1 MAGFLLA
8 GVDAGTT
15 SVKALLLTPDGRE
28 LAVGRA
34 PTVWT
39 PTEYGQETTGLHL
52 LEAAQAA
59 LADALRQCPGDRVV
73 AIGVASMA
81 ESGILADSDDSPLG
95 PVIAWHDHRDESQ
108 LKALQDDIGG
118 ATFSRR
124 TGLPLWTQWSLTKH
138 RWLREHV
145 PAVASARHRYSVAE
159 WIVRGLGGGRAT
171 ELSLASRT
179 GWLDVHTR
187 TLWADALDW
196 SGASASLL
204 AELVP
209 AGTAMG
215 TARTGGPLAALDGA
229 VLTLAGH
236 DHQAA
241 AVGLGCHNPGDEF
254 DSCGTAEAILRT
266 AVPGLP
272 EDVVES
278 LTDQGIT
285 VGWHAARDRWCLLG
299 ATQGGLIL
307 GKVMTALGVG
317 REGLADLDRAA
328 QGAADLPEAVT
339 VGPGAGDVAINP
351 AATPGEVWRAATRAV
366 SAQAGRLSDVLS
378 QASGAR
384 TSLFVAG
391 GWTNSSALMAAKSE
405 AVGSVRR
412 ATTKEAGC
420 RGAALLAGL
429 AAGLY
434 SGFTDMPTAATTVWD
449 RHASRPPSNVREP

>member
-1 MAGFLLA
+1 MPAPLLA

-15 SVKALLLTPDGRE
+15 SVKALLLTPEGRE
-28 LAVGRA
+28 VAVGRA

-39 PTEYGQETTGLHL
+39 PTAYGEETTGPHL
-52 LEAAQAA
+52 LAAAQAA

-73 AIGVASMA
+73 ALGVASMA
-81 ESGILADSDDSPLG
+81 ESGILADSDDTPVG
-95 PVIAWHDHRDESQ
+95 PVVAWHDHRDEAQ
-108 LKALQDDIGG
+108 LRALQDDIGG
-118 ATFSRR
+118 PTFSRR

-145 PAVASARHRYSVAE
+145 PTVAAARHRYSVAE

-179 GWLDVHTR
+179 GWLDVHTG
-187 TLWADALDW
+187 TLWADTLDW

-215 TARTGGPLAALDGA
+215 TARTAGPLAALDGA
-229 VLTLAGH
+229 VLTVAGH

-241 AVGLGCHNPGDEF
+241 AIGLGCHTPGDEF
-254 DSCGTAEAILRT
+254 DSCGTAEAVLRT
-266 AVPGLP
+266 AAPGLS
-272 EDVVES
+272 EDIVER
-278 LTDQGIT
+278 LTGQGIT

-299 ATQGGLIL
+299 ATQGGLVL

-317 REGLADLDRAA
+317 REGLADLDRACA
-328 QGAADLPEAVT
+328 VAADRPDAVT
-339 VGPGAGDVAINP
+339 LGPGPGDVTLSP
-351 AATPGEVWRAATRAV
+351 TATPGEVWRAATRAV
-366 SAQAGRLSDVLS
+366 SAEAARLSDVLTR
-378 QASGAR
+378 ASGAR
-384 TSLFVAG
+384 TSLVVAG
-391 GWTNSSALMAAKSE
+391 GWTNSSAFMAAKS
-405 AVGSVRR
+405 AAADSVRR
-412 ATTKEAGC
+412 AATTEAGC

-434 SGFTDMPTAATTVWD
+434 SNFADMPTAA
-449 RHASRPPSNVREP
+449 